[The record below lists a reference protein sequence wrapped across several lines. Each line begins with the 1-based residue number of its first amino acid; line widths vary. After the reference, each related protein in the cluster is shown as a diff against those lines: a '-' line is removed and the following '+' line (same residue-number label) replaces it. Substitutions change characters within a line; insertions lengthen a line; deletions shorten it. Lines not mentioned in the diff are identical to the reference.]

1 MTQRDINRRVARM
14 TGESVGEIAR
24 RGFSIE
30 EPAMPEPIPES
41 LSETQYIDWDQ
52 LTLEQNLA
60 IVEQPMSSLVGN
72 I

>member
-1 MTQRDINRRVARM
+1 MTQRDLNRAVA
-14 TGESVGEIAR
+14 TSLGETVSEIAR
-24 RGFSIE
+24 RGFTIE

-52 LTLEQNLA
+52 LTLEQNFA
-60 IVEQPMSSLVGN
+60 IVEQPMSSLVGH

>member
-14 TGESVGEIAR
+14 TGESVSEIAR

-41 LSETQYIDWDQ
+41 LSETQY
-52 LTLEQNLA
+52 L
-60 IVEQPMSSLVGN
+60 SL
-72 I
+72 IHISEPTRPY